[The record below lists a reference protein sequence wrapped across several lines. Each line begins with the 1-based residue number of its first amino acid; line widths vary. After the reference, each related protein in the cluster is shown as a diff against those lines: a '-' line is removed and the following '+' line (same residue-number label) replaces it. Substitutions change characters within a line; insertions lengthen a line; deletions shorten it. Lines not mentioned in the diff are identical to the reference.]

1 MPTKFTRT
9 NFGTSAYV
17 QLDATINGSA
27 TVTFSNGTGQTC
39 RFAGETADATPPLI
53 GTTSYCAVAS
63 NSGAVFSIVCNPAR
77 TWIATGTG
85 GGTLEMT
92 ISY

>member
-17 QLDATINGSA
+17 ALDATINGSA
-27 TVTFSNGTGQTC
+27 TVTFANGTGVIC
-39 RFAGETADATPPLI
+39 RFAGEADSAPAI